1 MISLSGHIR
10 LYQCNEEYSRSRGP
24 GEWVRD
30 STGSVRTTLKRPV
43 IVRNEYGITWI
54 TSRDGYVLI
63 RDPYITIDYGVL
75 IWINTLLR
83 LRDISIKTNI
93 NI

>member
-1 MISLSGHIR
+1 MDNITPPEGRNSGYVIAR
-10 LYQCNEEYSRSRGP
+10 EKYVPLKNEYG
-24 GEWVRD
+24 
-30 STGSVRTTLKRPV
+30 
-43 IVRNEYGITWI
+43 IVRNEYGISWI